1 MNDSDLPGFDP
12 AVIAIDGL
20 VAADLGILEIYRLL
34 FVDEELD
41 IVFERALIALQGED
55 VIGFLVDDRLSD
67 FALATHRVDGD
78 HRPLDRQ
85 HAQQLGNGDD
95 LVGFFPDLDLTE
107 NETLAPAK
115 ADTMWIGPLGF
126 FFFLEVFEPDLRGVL
141 PSMAITSAETPV
153 CAATQAT
160 KQRSNG
166 SGSSV
171 ARMSPKWSCAGVP
184 SSKGRKRL
192 RNASFSRPNLA
203 MSVIVS
209 DPATMASRH
218 NSKISSSGYFTLPL
232 CRTSGNSLK
241 RAYPVNAHTHYM

>member
-34 FVDEELD
+34 FIDEELD

-107 NETLAPAK
+107 NETLARGESRHDVDRTLGVFLLLGGFRTGPARGSCRR
-115 ADTMWIGPLGF
+115 WRS
-126 FFFLEVFEPDLRGVL
+126 LRPKL
-141 PSMAITSAETPV
+141 RFAPRPRR
-153 CAATQAT
+153 Q
-160 KQRSNG
+160 SN
-166 SGSSV
+166 
-171 ARMSPKWSCAGVP
+171 ARMAPGRAWPGCRP
-184 SSKGRKRL
+184 SGR
-192 RNASFSRPNLA
+192 APASRPRKA
-203 MSVIVS
+203 GSV
-209 DPATMASRH
+209 
-218 NSKISSSGYFTLPL
+218 
-232 CRTSGNSLK
+232 
-241 RAYPVNAHTHYM
+241 